1 MIRLLCVD
9 DHALVREGIE
19 LVISR
24 EPDMQLI
31 GSVATGEEA
40 IEFFKS
46 HTPDITLMD
55 LQLATI
61 SGADAIAAIRRNN
74 PEARIIVLT
83 MYEGEEHI
91 HRAISAGAA
100 AYLLKDTLSADLVR
114 VIRQVHAGGRP
125 VPADVEATLQARA
138 GHQPLTAR
146 EVQIM
151 ERVAQG
157 QRNKEIAASLSI
169 SEETVITHLKNIFA
183 KLDVNDRTA
192 ALIVAIR
199 RGFVQVRPR

>member
-9 DHALVREGIE
+9 DHALLREGIE
-19 LVISR
+19 LVVSR
-24 EPDMQLI
+24 EPDVRLI

-40 IEFFKS
+40 IEFFKTA
-46 HTPDITLMD
+46 TPDVTLMD

-61 SGADAIAAIRRNN
+61 SGAEAISGIRRIC
-74 PEARIIVLT
+74 PDARIIVLT
-83 MYEGEEHI
+83 MYESEEHI
-91 HRAISAGAA
+91 HRALSAGAVT
-100 AYLLKDTLSADLVR
+100 YLLKDTLSADLVR
-114 VIRQVHAGGRP
+114 VIREVHAGARP
-125 VPADVEATLQARA
+125 VRPDVKATMQARA
-138 GHQPLTAR
+138 AHQPLTAR

-151 ERVAQG
+151 ELVAEG

-169 SEETVITHLKNIFA
+169 SEDTVITHLKNIFA
-183 KLDVNDRTA
+183 KLEVNDRTA